1 MRLTVVM
8 DEPQDEIGTW
18 KPRRSR
24 RRVVLA
30 GTAVAL
36 LAGGGAAYAAKQV
49 WSPKEERQAVLND
62 AAKRLGVTP
71 QKLDTALKQALEAR
85 IDAAVA
91 AGRITK
97 AQGDA
102 MKQRI
107 ESGDTPFFFGGGGPG
122 YGHRGHGFGGP
133 GFGRRGGADLLG
145 AAAKYLGLTEAQL
158 QEQRQSG
165 KTLEQIAQA
174 RKKSVSGLK
183 GAMTAAIKT
192 QLDAAVKAG
201 KLTKDQETQVLK
213 KSEALVQHLLTE
225 NEAQEH
231 RGGFGFG
238 GPPPGQSGGDGAA
251 PAGSA
256 ST

>member
-1 MRLTVVM
+1 M

-30 GTAVAL
+30 GTAIAL

-49 WSPKEERQAVLND
+49 WSPKAERQAVLND

-107 ESGDTPFFFGGGGPG
+107 ESGDTPFFFGGGPGGGPG
-122 YGHRGHGFGGP
+122 FGHRDRGFGGP
-133 GFGRRGGADLLG
+133 GFGRRRGADLLAT
-145 AAAKYLGLTEAQL
+145 AATYLGLSEAQL
-158 QEQRQSG
+158 QEQRMSG
-165 KTLEQIAQA
+165 KTLEQIAQT
-174 RKKSVSGLK
+174 RKKPVSGLK
-183 GAMTAAIKT
+183 SALTAAIKKD
-192 QLDAAVKAG
+192 LDAAVKAG
-201 KLTKDQETQVLK
+201 RLTSAQEAQVLK
-213 KSEALVQHLLTE
+213 RSDALVQHLLTE

-238 GPPPGQSGGDGAA
+238 GPPPGQSGDAGTA

>member
-1 MRLTVVM
+1 M
-8 DEPQDEIGTW
+8 DEPQEEIGTW

-24 RRVVLA
+24 RRVVVA
-30 GTAVAL
+30 GAAVAL

-49 WSPKEERQAVLND
+49 FNPKEERQAVLND

-85 IDAAVA
+85 VDAAVA

-97 AQGDA
+97 AQGDQL
-102 MKQRI
+102 KQRI
-107 ESGDTPFFFGGGGPG
+107 ESGQAPLFFYGGGGM
-122 YGHRGHGFGGP
+122 RGRHEFGGP
-133 GFGRRGGADLLG
+133 GDFGGPGGFRHGGPGDVLG
-145 AAAKYLGLTEAQL
+145 AAASYLGLTTAQL
-158 QEQRQSG
+158 QEQRMAG

-183 GAMTAAIKT
+183 SAMTGAIKK
-192 QLDAAVKAG
+192 QLDAAVTAG
-201 KLTKDQETQVLK
+201 KLTKDQEQSILERTD
-213 KSEALVQHLLTE
+213 ALVQHLLTE

-231 RGGFGFG
+231 RGGFGYG
-238 GPPPGQSGGDGAA
+238 GPPPGQSGGDGTA